1 MMQAFRNAAK
11 PVILVVTIS
20 FFAWLVFDLSGLGSS
35 TGSIFSSRSV
45 GKVNGRSVDV
55 RIFDQRVQNAMSQQ
69 QQRGASLGLDQI
81 QEIRNQVWD
90 ESIREVLL
98 QAEYRKRGLSVS
110 SDEVANAIRNIPLP
124 DLQQVATFQTNGQFD
139 LEKYQ
144 RWLASAEGQ
153 QYIPGLDAQYR
164 EQLLQAKLFRSVVS
178 DVFISDPTLWER
190 YRDEREQTKVGMV
203 RIDPAV
209 SVTDQSAPV
218 TAPEAEAYY
227 NQHKDEFKREKS
239 AFLSFLYAPRV
250 TVASDSA
257 AALTRATATRDEIIK
272 GAPFDEVARRESSD
286 SLSAAKGGDLGPM
299 KRTDFVPAFTAAAT
313 ALPLN
318 TVSAPVLTQF
328 GYHIIKVESRTGDSL
343 RARHILIPIEITGAH
358 RDQLDQIADSLEL
371 LAAEKLDPSAID
383 TAARALN
390 LTVRR
395 IGPVVEGAR
404 VFVPEG
410 GQVPDAGVWA
420 FQAKPGE
427 HSRIIEAPNA
437 FYVFRL
443 DSLQPAG
450 IPPLTAVKT
459 EVEAK
464 VRSGKKTQEARRLAE
479 TLAKQVTAGTSLAQ
493 AAKGMGFEYRE
504 MGPFARLTSPLGAPP
519 LIGTAFGLKQ
529 GEVSGPVTL
538 SPATGD
544 AGVYLFEGLGI
555 TRADSAAFT
564 KDLASIRQQALQAAK
579 RSRVQAYLASLRES
593 ATIVDRRSE
602 IYKTAA
608 QATASQP
615 ASR

>member
-1 MMQAFRNAAK
+1 MAK
-11 PVILVVTIS
+11 
-20 FFAWLVFDLSGLGSS
+20 
-35 TGSIFSSRSV
+35 
-45 GKVNGRSVDV
+45 
-55 RIFDQRVQNAMSQQ
+55 
-69 QQRGASLGLDQI
+69 
-81 QEIRNQVWD
+81 
-90 ESIREVLL
+90 
-98 QAEYRKRGLSVS
+98 
-110 SDEVANAIRNIPLP
+110 
-124 DLQQVATFQTNGQFD
+124 
-139 LEKYQ
+139 
-144 RWLASAEGQ
+144 
-153 QYIPGLDAQYR
+153 
-164 EQLLQAKLFRSVVS
+164 
-178 DVFISDPTLWER
+178 
-190 YRDEREQTKVGMV
+190 
-203 RIDPAV
+203 
-209 SVTDQSAPV
+209 
-218 TAPEAEAYY
+218 
-227 NQHKDEFKREKS
+227 
-239 AFLSFLYAPRV
+239 
-250 TVASDSA
+250 
-257 AALTRATATRDEIIK
+257 
-272 GAPFDEVARRESSD
+272 
-286 SLSAAKGGDLGPM
+286 
-299 KRTDFVPAFTAAAT
+299 
-313 ALPLN
+313 
-318 TVSAPVLTQF
+318 
-328 GYHIIKVESRTGDSL
+328 
-343 RARHILIPIEITGAH
+343 
-358 RDQLDQIADSLEL
+358 
-371 LAAEKLDPSAID
+371 
-383 TAARALN
+383 
-390 LTVRR
+390 
-395 IGPVVEGAR
+395 GAR
-404 VFVPEG
+404 VFVPDF

>member
-272 GAPFDEVARRESSD
+272 GAPFDDVARRESSD

-318 TVSAPVLTQF
+318 TVSAPVLTPF
-328 GYHIIKVESRTGDSL
+328 GYHIIRVESRTGDSL

-427 HSRIIEAPNA
+427 HSQIIEAPNA

-450 IPPLTAVKT
+450 VPPFAAVKT

-479 TLAKQVTAGTSLAQ
+479 TLAKQVTAGSSLAQ

-519 LIGTAFGLKQ
+519 LIGTAFSLNQ

-544 AGVYLFEGLGI
+544 VGVYLFEGLGM

>member
-257 AALTRATATRDEIIK
+257 AALTRATAARDEIIK

-519 LIGTAFGLKQ
+519 LIGTAFALKQ

>member
-519 LIGTAFGLKQ
+519 LIGTAFALKQ